1 MCSSCSVEE
10 ETVYRINASRFQSQS
25 QIAIDSTQI
34 FRNSRNNTLN
44 VEVRYQAKTYNAAYD
59 SIKWEFPGGTPNNVS
74 DVKETSVIYNKY
86 GTYNAKM
93 ILLKYDTLNYGNIRL
108 LVDTIPITEN
118 LDIKYKNAGLS
129 RQKISY
135 INGIIFNQDLKK
147 TTRRKLKSL
156 SSEEY
161 FNLLISIKG
170 IGPWSIEMSRIFFIG
185 DPDIFSILDLGL
197 KNAHLKLFSLKN
209 YNQDFYYQFSPYR
222 SYMCLFLWRVLEDEN
237 VTI

>member
-1 MCSSCSVEE
+1 MEHIQAHKALYKKARALGYKSLASHIKKTGPLKITVSKMDFIPHLVKIIVGQQLSV
-10 ETVYRINASRFQSQS
+10 QSAA
-25 QIAIDSTQI
+25 AIWKRTEI
-34 FRNSRNNTLN
+34 ILKN
-44 VEVRYQAKTYNAAYD
+44 
-59 SIKWEFPGGTPNNVS
+59 
-74 DVKETSVIYNKY
+74 NKY
-86 GTYNAKM
+86 KKPNQ
-93 ILLKYDTLNYGNIRL
+93 
-108 LVDTIPITEN
+108 N
-118 LDIKYKNAGLS
+118 LDIKFKNAGLS

>member
-1 MCSSCSVEE
+1 MEHIQAHKALYKKARELGYKSLASHIKKTGPLKITVSKMDFIPHLVKIIVGQQLSV
-10 ETVYRINASRFQSQS
+10 QSAA
-25 QIAIDSTQI
+25 AIWKRTEI
-34 FRNSRNNTLN
+34 ILKN
-44 VEVRYQAKTYNAAYD
+44 
-59 SIKWEFPGGTPNNVS
+59 
-74 DVKETSVIYNKY
+74 NKY
-86 GTYNAKM
+86 KKPNQ
-93 ILLKYDTLNYGNIRL
+93 
-108 LVDTIPITEN
+108 N
-118 LDIKYKNAGLS
+118 LDIKFKNAGLS

-156 SSEEY
+156 SYEEY

>member
-1 MCSSCSVEE
+1 MEHIQAHKALYKKARELGYKSLASHIKKTGPLKITVSKMDFIPHLVKIIVGQQLSV
-10 ETVYRINASRFQSQS
+10 QSAA
-25 QIAIDSTQI
+25 AIWKRTEI
-34 FRNSRNNTLN
+34 ILKN
-44 VEVRYQAKTYNAAYD
+44 
-59 SIKWEFPGGTPNNVS
+59 
-74 DVKETSVIYNKY
+74 NKY
-86 GTYNAKM
+86 KKPNK
-93 ILLKYDTLNYGNIRL
+93 
-108 LVDTIPITEN
+108 N
-118 LDIKYKNAGLS
+118 LDIKFKNAGLS

-147 TTRRKLKSL
+147 ITRRKLKSL